1 MSEVLLEVS
10 DLGIPRL
17 HRGKVR
23 EVFDLDDRLLI
34 VTSDRLSAFDVVF
47 PQGIP
52 EKGRVLS
59 GLSVLWFNV
68 TGNIAKNHLIT
79 TDMSGL
85 GLRPDLAGKL
95 QGRSMIVTKTKRI
108 DVECVVRGYLAGSG
122 WKEYQVSRSV
132 CGVPLP
138 EGLTLNSQLPEP
150 IFTPALKNDFGHD
163 ENVSEARV
171 REIYGD
177 QITDFLKN
185 TSLEL
190 YKFAAERARQA
201 GIILAD
207 TKFEFG
213 QLGDEIILID
223 EIFTPDSSRFWPV
236 DAYVLGQP
244 IESLDKQPVRD
255 YVESIGWNKQP
266 PAPVLPGEIIGQTTR
281 RYVDALERLKQVLG
295 GGTTK

>member
-1 MSEVLLEVS
+1 MSDVLLEVPE
-10 DLGIPRL
+10 LGIPRL

-23 EVFDLDDRLLI
+23 EVFDLGDRLLM
-34 VTSDRLSAFDVVF
+34 VASDRLSAFDVIF
-47 PQGIP
+47 SQGIP
-52 EKGRVLS
+52 EKGRVLTGVS
-59 GLSVLWFNV
+59 ILWFNATRDLV
-68 TGNIAKNHLIT
+68 RNHLIT
-79 TDMSGL
+79 ADVSGL
-85 GLRPDLAGKL
+85 GLESAVAEKL
-95 QGRSMIVTKTKRI
+95 RGRSMVVAKTKRI

-122 WKEYQVSRSV
+122 WKEYQASRSV

-138 EGLTLNSQLPEP
+138 DGLTLNSQLPEP

-171 REIYGD
+171 RQVYGD
-177 QITDFLKN
+177 RVTDFIKN
-185 TSLEL
+185 TSLKL
-190 YKFAAERARQA
+190 YRFAVEKARQA

-213 QLGDEIILID
+213 MIGEEIILID

-236 DAYVLGQP
+236 DAYVLGEP

-266 PAPVLPGEIIGQTTR
+266 PAPVLPEPIISQTTR
-281 RYVDALERLKQVLG
+281 RYTDALERLRQVLEG
-295 GGTTK
+295 GKAG